1 MGLSNKKEEQIRQ
14 MPLIKNKISRSKDGR
29 FLIHKTEI
37 VHIKPSAYY
46 EAVLKNSEQVT
57 EETDEDLKALVDEN

>member
-1 MGLSNKKEEQIRQ
+1 MGLSNKKEEQVRQ

-46 EAVLKNSEQVT
+46 EAVLKNNET
-57 EETDEDLKALVDEN
+57 IAEETDEDLKKLVEEN